1 MINRKAFRTLVFLS
15 FCFATIGCIDSGKN
29 NSKIENQSTIENNTQ
44 EWVSL
49 MIEGYQNFNNDR
61 SLKSANQIFKATE
74 LMPKKNLENYLVSA
88 MVYAPNG
95 ENDKAFMSIE
105 RAIDEGFKDSE
116 TLNSIPEFSSLHSD
130 LRWDSL
136 MSKIDTK
143 NRLHLKSIQNPRL
156 LEELK
161 EMWVQDQRVL
171 SQYEENENLLDSTAT
186 SEDYRLLFEA
196 VENRWE
202 INKNKLD
209 SIVKI
214 HGWPGYKL
222 VGELGAKIAWG
233 IPQHHPDIFFKE
245 NCLTLIK
252 EAVERN
258 DTDTDYYAKLT
269 DRIARET
276 WQKQTYGSSM
286 AETNPHPIKNPTEI
300 NKRRLELGLKEPIE
314 VYAAYHGISYQNPTT
329 EEAEQQSKIARDNA
343 LKDYLKFEQF
353 ISEKVIDSA
362 NLYLRKAIRSYGD
375 ITNEELN
382 QASLKLAQT
391 NNKQSKNLSLRIIKV
406 LIWRKWKGR
415 FDILKNDKFI
425 PLHTDREWENIKK
438 LLQKS
443 E

>member
-1 MINRKAFRTLVFLS
+1 MINKKAFRTLVFLS
-15 FCFATIGCIDSGKN
+15 FCFATIGCIDSEKN
-29 NSKIENQSTIENNTQ
+29 NSKIENKGVIENDTQ

-88 MVYAPNG
+88 MVFAPNG

-116 TLNSIPEFSSLHSD
+116 TLNSIPEFSSLYSD

-136 MSKIDTK
+136 MSKIDTNNK
-143 NRLHLKSIQNPRL
+143 LHLKSIQNPRL
-156 LEELK
+156 LAELK
-161 EMWVQDQRVL
+161 EMWAQDQRTL
-171 SQYEENENLLDSTAT
+171 SQYEENVNSLDSNA
-186 SEDYRLLFEA
+186 SSKDYDILFEA

-202 INKNKLD
+202 INRNKLD

-222 VGELGAKIAWG
+222 VGEYGAKVAWA
-233 IPQHHPDIFFKE
+233 IPQHYPDVFYKE
-245 NCLTLIK
+245 TCLALIK
-252 EAVERN
+252 EAIEKD
-258 DTDTDYYAKLT
+258 DTDPNYYAELN

-276 WQKQTYGSSM
+276 WQKQTYGASM
-286 AETNPHPIKNPTEI
+286 GEENPYSIKNPAQVNE
-300 NKRRLELGLKEPIE
+300 RRLELGLMEPIE
-314 VYAAYHGISYQNPTT
+314 VYAIYHGISYENPTI
-329 EEAEQQSKIARDNA
+329 EEAEQLSKTARDNA
-343 LKDYLKFEQF
+343 QKAYLKFEQL
-353 ISEKVIDSA
+353 ILEKEIDSA
-362 NLYLRKAIRSYGD
+362 NFYIRKAISYYGD
-375 ITNEELN
+375 ITNEELY

-391 NNKQSKNLSLRIIKV
+391 NYKQSENLSLRIVKV

-415 FDILKNDKFI
+415 SDILKNDKFI
-425 PLHTDREWENIKK
+425 PLHTDRQWENIKE